1 MKVGVLSRVAHPLH
15 GLGGLERHVGALVKY
30 LSREGAEVTLVTS
43 PPAGEARI
51 PDVHVESVPYRK
63 IPWPR
68 RSGFVVADRNTNYL
82 LWNLE
87 AGKRIHDMAM
97 DIVHVEAGAGFGYAR
112 TRESHRRPFVVQAQ
126 GLEEFKTH
134 WLKRAAY
141 LPLRLATRYAVKR
154 AQKVIVPDRAM
165 MEEVR
170 RILSVPLDKT
180 VLIPLAIDLEEI
192 ERPSAESRAEITE
205 RWRLAGDAKVLLSVG
220 RLEAYKGF
228 DVLAKALACVKKE
241 LPQPWVWVLVGTGPQ
256 EPALESLVGQLGL
269 AQMTRF
275 TGPVS
280 DRDLA
285 TLYER
290 ADLFVHPTL
299 FEGSSLVTLEAMAHG
314 KPVIGT
320 AVGGIPD
327 KIEEGVNGFLI
338 PPGDEEA
345 LAKAIVKAF
354 SLGPKLAALGVEGR
368 RRVETDFSWPRRAR
382 QLMNLYG
389 QVLQESTT

>member
-43 PPAGEARI
+43 PPEREARI
-51 PDVHVESVPYRK
+51 PDVHVESVSYRK

-87 AGKRIHDMAM
+87 AGKRIHDLAM
-97 DIVHVEAGAGFGYAR
+97 DIIHVEAGAGFGYAR
-112 TRESHRRPFVVQAQ
+112 TRESDRRPFVVQAQ
-126 GLEEFKTH
+126 GLEEFKAP
-134 WLKRAAY
+134 WLKRTAY
-141 LPLRLATRYAVKR
+141 LPLRLATRYAVRR
-154 AQKVIVPDRAM
+154 AQKIIVPDRAM
-165 MEEVR
+165 EEEVR
-170 RILSVPLDKT
+170 RILSVPLEKT
-180 VLIPLAIDLEEI
+180 VVIPLALDLEAM
-192 ERPSAESRAEITE
+192 ERPPAESRAELAE
-205 RWRLAGDAKVLLSVG
+205 RWSLAGDATVLLSVG

-228 DVLAKALACVKKE
+228 DVLARALARVKEE
-241 LPQPWVWVLVGTGPQ
+241 LPRPWVWVLVGTGPQ
-256 EPALESLVGQLGL
+256 ESALGSLAGELGIAKL
-269 AQMTRF
+269 TRF
-275 TGPVS
+275 TGPVP
-280 DRDLA
+280 DGDLA

-314 KPVIGT
+314 KPVVGT

-327 KIEEGVNGFLI
+327 KIEEGVNGFLV
-338 PPGDEEA
+338 PQGDEEA
-345 LAKAIVKAF
+345 LAKAVVKAL
-354 SLGPKLAALGVEGR
+354 SLGPKLAGLGIEGR
-368 RRVETDFSWPRRAR
+368 RRVETDFSWTHRAR

-389 QVLQESTT
+389 QVLQGSTT